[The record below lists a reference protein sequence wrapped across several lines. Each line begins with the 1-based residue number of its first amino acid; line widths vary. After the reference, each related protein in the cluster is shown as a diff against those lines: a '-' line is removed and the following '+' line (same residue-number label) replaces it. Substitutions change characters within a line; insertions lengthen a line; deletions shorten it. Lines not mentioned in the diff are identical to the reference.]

1 MQDSSSLKLIK
12 QMNEELDNFFDSSN
26 VKIKDIMQS
35 IQFYLKSNLRSANTD
50 SLYEMSVT

>member
-26 VKIKDIMQS
+26 VKNKDIMQS
-35 IQFYLKSNLRSANTD
+35 IQFYLKSNLRNANTD